1 MENREFYYDFW
12 FEEATDLVTKHDI
25 QMKLCG
31 KFCRACQGNL
41 ESQLTFEVIINS
53 QCSNSGGHYS
63 ASWRKIPRSAPQ
75 SPHINKRII
84 SSSTCQR
91 STVPTRIEWLTNP
104 DTLWRFI
111 PRGSSGKRGK
121 DKVLLPTIYEALQLP
136 DIYVFF
142 LMLPYCL
149 RSCGFFPGW
158 RWRGSTNASITKHTP
173 KHWLNRGQVTGLCER
188 NS

>member
-75 SPHINKRII
+75 SPHIKTRII

-91 STVPTRIEWLTNP
+91 STVPTRIE
-104 DTLWRFI
+104 FI
-111 PRGSSGKRGK
+111 PRGSSGKRGE
-121 DKVLLPTIYEALQLP
+121 DKVLLSTIYDVLQLP
-136 DIYVFF
+136 DIYDEDGEEAR
-142 LMLPYCL
+142 MQASQNTLPNTD
-149 RSCGFFPGW
+149 STEVKSQGFV
-158 RWRGSTNASITKHTP
+158 TVTLNTKHDLDFMRHTQKTLHNVSELP
-173 KHWLNRGQVTGLCER
+173 
-188 NS
+188 